1 MTVFPDPNHQS
12 IHRIDRRT
20 DMATHRLEPD
30 ANTATDVFCGSHRP
44 VAVVDPGDRVVVR
57 SLDASG
63 HLSPQSFAGEQRPL
77 MFPAKRGHC
86 LVGPIAVR
94 GARPGHVLSVR
105 FDSLR
110 PDIWGFTVAGGRDNM
125 LNRRLGT
132 ATVEPSWLLWQ
143 LDPDARIGTNQ
154 LGHRVDLA
162 PFLGVVGL
170 ASNAGEH
177 STTPPRTLGAGNI
190 DCRDLVAGSTLFI
203 PVILADALL
212 YVGDG
217 HAAQGD
223 GEVGGTAI
231 ECGMTSELVL
241 DLLDDA
247 PVASVHAVTP
257 TSRITFGFSAD
268 LNEATGD
275 ALDAMLIWMQQ
286 LLDVDKPTALAV
298 ASIAVN
304 LRITQVANET
314 WGVHAVLANDTLTRG
329 LR

>member
-1 MTVFPDPNHQS
+1 MVE
-12 IHRIDRRT
+12 
-20 DMATHRLEPD
+20 HRLEPD
-30 ANTATDVFCGSHRP
+30 ASTATDVFCGSHSP
-44 VAVVDPGDRVVVR
+44 VAVVDPGDSVVVR

-63 HLSPQSFAGEQRPL
+63 HLSPQSFPGEPRPL

-86 LVGPIAVR
+86 VIGPIAVR
-94 GARPGHVLSVR
+94 GARPGQVLSVR
-105 FDSLR
+105 FDSLC
-110 PDIWGFTVAGGRDNM
+110 PDSWGFTAAGGRDNL

-143 LDPDARIGTNQ
+143 LDPEARIGANQ
-154 LGHRVDLA
+154 FGHRIDLA

-170 ASNAGEH
+170 ASTVGEH

-190 DCRDLVAGSTLFI
+190 DCKELVAGSTLFI
-203 PVILADALL
+203 PIVLDDALL

-231 ECGMTSELVL
+231 ECGMTSDLVL

-247 PVASVHAVTP
+247 PLASVHAVTP
-257 TSRITFGFSAD
+257 SSRITFGFSAD
-268 LNEATGD
+268 LNEATLD
-275 ALDAMLIWMQQ
+275 ALDAMLIWMQG

-298 ASIAVN
+298 ASIAVD
-304 LRITQVANET
+304 LRITQVANQT
-314 WGVHAVLANDTLTRG
+314 WGVHAVLANDTIARAAPMNSL
-329 LR
+329 

>member
-1 MTVFPDPNHQS
+1 MVE
-12 IHRIDRRT
+12 
-20 DMATHRLEPD
+20 HRLKPD
-30 ANTATDVFCGSHRP
+30 TSTATDVFCGSHSP

-63 HLSPQSFAGEQRPL
+63 HLSPQSYPGEPRPL
-77 MFPAKRGHC
+77 MFPARRGHC
-86 LVGPIAVR
+86 LIGPIAVR
-94 GARPGHVLSVR
+94 GARPGQVLSVR

-110 PDIWGFTVAGGRDNM
+110 PDGWGFTTAGGRDNV

-132 ATVEPSWLLWQ
+132 ATVEPSWLLWE
-143 LDPDARIGTNQ
+143 LDPDARVGTNQ
-154 LGHRVDLA
+154 LGHRIGLA

-170 ASNAGEH
+170 ATTAGEQ
-177 STTPPRTLGAGNI
+177 STIPPRTLGAGNI

-203 PVILADALL
+203 PVGLDDALL

-231 ECGMTSELVL
+231 ECGMTSELVV

-247 PVASVHAVTP
+247 PLASVHAVTP

-275 ALDAMLIWMQQ
+275 ALDAMLIWIQE
-286 LLDVDKPTALAV
+286 LLALDKPTALAV
-298 ASIAVN
+298 ASIAVS

-314 WGVHAVLANDTLTRG
+314 WGVHAVLANETITQG
-329 LR
+329 LP

>member
-1 MTVFPDPNHQS
+1 MVK
-12 IHRIDRRT
+12 
-20 DMATHRLEPD
+20 HRLEPD
-30 ANTATDVFCGSHRP
+30 TNTARDVFCGSHTP
-44 VAVVDPGDRVVVR
+44 VLVVDPGDHVVVR

-63 HLSPQSFAGEQRPL
+63 HLSPQGFPGEPRPL
-77 MFPAKRGHC
+77 MFPTKRGHC

-94 GARPGHVLSVR
+94 GARPGQVLSVR
-105 FDSLR
+105 FDALR
-110 PDIWGFTVAGGRDNM
+110 PDRWGFTVAGGRDNK

-143 LDPDARIGTNQ
+143 LDPDVRAATNQ
-154 LGHRVDLA
+154 LGHRIDLA

-170 ASNAGEH
+170 ASTAGEH

-231 ECGMTSELVL
+231 ECGMTSELVV
-241 DLLDDA
+241 DLLDEA
-247 PVASVHAVTP
+247 PLASVHAVTP
-257 TSRITFGFSAD
+257 TSRVTFGFSAD

-314 WGVHAVLANDTLTRG
+314 WGVHAALANEAITQVLP
-329 LR
+329 